1 MILKK
6 GDEIIGVGPTLSED
20 TLDQMDQLRTIIMT
34 ESMTEYKFNPQWEGD
49 KAPLDYK
56 GTLPFDRF
64 GPNGHRYY
72 HKGSHTNRFGHFC
85 PEWDYM
91 WICSDCKEFQACKCF
106 ETPDLNNEVEWFRDI
121 LPHMIEIEELCA
133 ARGFPFEWKVGMPH
147 IELTGKVN
155 EDRTVK
161 HDNKEK

>member
-6 GDEIIGVGPTLSED
+6 GDEIVGMGPDLTEKDLSEI
-20 TLDQMDQLRTIIMT
+20 LNLKEVILA

-64 GPNGHRYY
+64 GPNGHKYY

-85 PEWDYM
+85 SEWDYL
-91 WICSDCKEFQACKCF
+91 WICGDCKEFQACKCF
-106 ETPDLNNEVEWFRDI
+106 EECNPNDEVWFRDV

-133 ARGFPFEWKVGMPH
+133 AHGFTFEWKVGMPH

-161 HDNKEK
+161 HDNREK